1 MMEAQIRRGS
11 EGVGRFVA
19 VDDLLVYAALL
30 SRPTGIQRVG
40 YNLARSL
47 VDDCGYQ
54 MVRVSGSSV
63 QEAALRRPATA
74 SWFTR
79 ATEFVLSSLS
89 HLPASIQQRLRALGP
104 SVMRRLRPP
113 RSGATVIFNR
123 GDWVVVL
130 GAPWIA
136 EGMTESLL
144 RLRRSH
150 GVRICLLVH
159 DLLPI
164 TAQQWFSGRV
174 AVEAQ
179 SQVGT
184 LIDNADQL
192 LTVSQEVADEI
203 MRIFGR
209 GATVINPA
217 DPLVSDNISPQ
228 QSGPDTEPFVLTV
241 GTMHPRKN
249 LAALVR
255 IWDLWIRECEAD
267 GNDAQHVPALLIVG
281 RRHPEDQ
288 DLHNE
293 LAKSPRAASK
303 IRLLHSMSDDALAGL
318 YAGCRFVIMPSHAE
332 GWGLPVRE
340 AFVYGKPVIATD
352 GIPAAAGM
360 PGALVVRAGDE
371 SALYQAARAWW
382 ESDEPEKR
390 SAQIQRTFVQRKWH
404 DVAVE
409 LERSVSTY
417 GR

>member
-1 MMEAQIRRGS
+1 MNEVQARCES

-63 QEAALRRPATA
+63 QEATLRSTTNA

-79 ATEFVLSSLS
+79 AAEFVLSSLS
-89 HLPASIQQRLRALGP
+89 HLPASIQQRLRAVGP
-104 SVMRRLRPP
+104 SIMRRLQSPS
-113 RSGATVIFNR
+113 SGVAVNLNR
-123 GDWVVVL
+123 GDWVIVL

-136 EGMTESLL
+136 DGMTESLI
-144 RLRRSH
+144 RLRQSH

-184 LIDNADQL
+184 LIDNADHL
-192 LTVSQEVADEI
+192 VTVSQEVAEDI
-203 MRIFGR
+203 MRIFGIR
-209 GATVINPA
+209 ASVINPA
-217 DPLVSDNISPQ
+217 DPLLSDAISPK
-228 QSGPDTEPFVLTV
+228 QSGWGTEPFVLTV

-267 GNDAQHVPALLIVG
+267 GNDPQNVPALFIVG

-293 LAKSPRAASK
+293 LAKSTRAASK
-303 IRLLHSMSDDALAGL
+303 IRLFHSISDNSLADL

-340 AFVYGKPVIATD
+340 AFVFGKPVIATD
-352 GIPAAAGM
+352 GIPAAASM

-371 SALYQAARAWW
+371 SSLYQAARGWW

-390 SAQIQRTFVQRKWH
+390 ASIIQRTFVQRKWR
-404 DVAVE
+404 DVAIE
-409 LERSVSTY
+409 LERSVSAY
-417 GR
+417 ER